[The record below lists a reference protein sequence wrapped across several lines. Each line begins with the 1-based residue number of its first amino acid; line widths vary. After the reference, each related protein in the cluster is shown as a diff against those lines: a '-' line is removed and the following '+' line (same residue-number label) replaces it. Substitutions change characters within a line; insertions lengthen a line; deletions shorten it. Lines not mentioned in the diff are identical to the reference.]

1 MAYWNSRG
9 LRGSAL
15 EEIINFTNEFYRKK
29 GLALF
34 QKIPTPIT
42 PVQVD
47 NEKRAIT
54 LAYFEKESTVDY
66 IGVVQGIPV
75 CFDAKETAQNFLPL
89 RNIHEHQ
96 LLFMEDF
103 RRQGGLAFLLVSF
116 TARGEYFLFP
126 VEQLR
131 KYWDEACQGGRKS
144 VPYEAFSREYE
155 IEQRGGGL
163 LPYLEA
169 VARYLEETE
178 EGQH

>member
-15 EEIINFTNEFYRKK
+15 EEIINFTNEYYRKR

-34 QKIPTPIT
+34 QKVPTPIT

-47 NEKRAIT
+47 NEKHAIT

-103 RRQGGLAFLLVSF
+103 RRQRGLAFLLVSF
-116 TARGEYFLFP
+116 TARGEYFLLP
-126 VEQLR
+126 VEELR
-131 KYWDEACQGGRKS
+131 RYWDGAAQGGRKS
-144 VPYEAFSREYE
+144 IPYEAFSQDYR
-155 IEQRGGGL
+155 IFLQNGGVL
-163 LPYLEA
+163 HYLEA
-169 VARYLEETE
+169 AALYLEKTE
-178 EGQH
+178 ES